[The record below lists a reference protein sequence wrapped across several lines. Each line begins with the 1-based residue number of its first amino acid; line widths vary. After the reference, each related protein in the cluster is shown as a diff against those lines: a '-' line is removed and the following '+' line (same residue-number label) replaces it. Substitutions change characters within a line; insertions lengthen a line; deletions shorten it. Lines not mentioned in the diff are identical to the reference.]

1 MSIPLLPE
9 MRERLPLLV
18 PRGPDG
24 APDPHGT
31 VDPAAFEQ
39 WVAPYGPWE
48 TRADWAMSGQDAP
61 AAAPADGTGGGP
73 WEVEVSDAE
82 VAGPHGPI
90 AVRVYTPVP
99 VAGAGAEAP
108 SDDDAVPRRPAL
120 VWAHGGAFIHGDLDM
135 PESHAVGLGV
145 AGRAGAVVVSVDY
158 RLCDVP
164 EGFDPAGHRPNPGGQ
179 TGVHAPIPLDDL
191 MAALTW
197 VRERADHL
205 GVDPGRIAVGG
216 ASAGGCLAAAA
227 HLRAAREGFP
237 LAFAA
242 PIYPVIHA
250 AMPASTPEEARDL
263 ALVPPVLGF
272 DPVKVR
278 VMNENY
284 AGGPLEGV
292 EPEVFPGEITAEA
305 LGALHARTPL
315 APVYLEAAQFDDLRP
330 SARRW
335 AEQLADARVSVDYHV
350 RQGVPHGT
358 LNRRG
363 ISTTPLTLEAIAR
376 RLAAL

>member
-9 MRERLPLLV
+9 MRERLPLIE
-18 PRGPDG
+18 PRGPGGDLE
-24 APDPHGT
+24 ADGT
-31 VDPAAFEQ
+31 VDPAAFEK
-39 WVAPYGPWE
+39 WLAPYGPWE
-48 TRADWAMSGQDAP
+48 TRADWAMPGQDASVEGD
-61 AAAPADGTGGGP
+61 DGTGGGP

-90 AVRVYTPVP
+90 AVRIYTPVP
-99 VAGAGAEAP
+99 VNQDDEAAVAG
-108 SDDDAVPRRPAL
+108 RPAL

-164 EGFDPAGHRPNPGGQ
+164 DGFDPAGHRPNPGGQ
-179 TGVHAPIPLDDL
+179 SGVHAPIPLDDL
-191 MAALTW
+191 MAGLAW
-197 VRERADHL
+197 VRERSGDS
-205 GVDPGRIAVGG
+205 GVDPDKIAVGG

-250 AMPASTPEEARDL
+250 AMPASTPEEAHDL
-263 ALVPPVLGF
+263 ALVPPPLGF

-292 EPEVFPGEITAEA
+292 GPEVFPGEITAEA
-305 LGALHARTPL
+305 LAALHARSPL
-315 APVYLEAAQFDDLRP
+315 APVYLESAQFDDLRP

-335 AEQLADARVSVDYHV
+335 AEQLAEAGVSVDYHV

-363 ISTTPLTLEAIAR
+363 IRTTPLTLEAIAR